1 MEINEI
7 MDIFIKGFGTGL
19 LFANITILGGWG
31 IRQLIIFF
39 KKIILGGI

>member
-7 MDIFIKGFGTGL
+7 IDIFSKGFLTGL
-19 LFANITILGGWG
+19 LFANITILSGWG

-39 KKIILGGI
+39 KKIIFGGI